1 LNFWQKSK
9 IKDQRSK
16 RKSQIRN
23 PQSEITKMPVTKLY
37 LVRHGQ
43 SAGNAEGRFGGHSP
57 TPLSELGIQ
66 QAELTAKTLA
76 REHINAIYS
85 SDLLRAVQTAQ
96 PLAELLNLPIIK
108 TTAFRE
114 RNIGVL
120 EGLTFDE
127 SKAEFPKDY
136 YALVNRNIHHVIT
149 KGESYRHLL
158 RRTTGELREILYVH
172 QGERI
177 VIFSHT
183 GVICFLT
190 LHLMGAINRYTKQ
203 TPWLVTSN
211 CGINR
216 FEIRGRRNVRVLAL
230 NDTRHLLQIT
240 GNDAFAAL

>member
-1 LNFWQKSK
+1 
-9 IKDQRSK
+9 
-16 RKSQIRN
+16 
-23 PQSEITKMPVTKLY
+23 MPVTKLY

-57 TPLSELGIQ
+57 TPLSELGKK
-66 QAELTAKTLA
+66 QAEITAKHLSK
-76 REHINAIYS
+76 ENIGAIYS
-85 SDLLRAVQTAQ
+85 SDLFRAVETAQ
-96 PLAELLNLPIIK
+96 PLADILGIK
-108 TTAFRE
+108 VTKTSAFRE

-127 SKAEFPKDY
+127 SKEAFPKDY
-136 YALVNRNIHHVIT
+136 YALVNRHVHHVIT

-158 RRTTGELREILYVH
+158 RRATGALREILRIH
-172 QGERI
+172 RGEKI

-183 GVICFLT
+183 GTICFLT
-190 LHLMGAINRYTKQ
+190 LHLIGAIDRKTRQ

-216 FEIRGRRNVRVLAL
+216 FEIRGRSNLRVLAI

-240 GNDAFAAL
+240 GNDAFAAR